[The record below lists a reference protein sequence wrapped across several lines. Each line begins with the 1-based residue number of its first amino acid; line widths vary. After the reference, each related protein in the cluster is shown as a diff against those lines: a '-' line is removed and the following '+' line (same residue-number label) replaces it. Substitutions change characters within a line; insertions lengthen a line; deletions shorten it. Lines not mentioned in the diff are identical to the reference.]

1 MMQCIQELEIQ
12 VKEGHESLES
22 AINKIATLEEIAT
35 GSEKKLEEVRKRVT
49 KIAELFEKK
58 SIS

>member
-1 MMQCIQELEIQ
+1 
-12 VKEGHESLES
+12 
-22 AINKIATLEEIAT
+22 LEEIAT